1 MLVIELRFPYS
12 SSTLALV
19 VTGALVTGAGDDS
32 RHSPTALLSSDVDF
46 GENAT
51 GGGDQDIRTN
61 THALTQAR
69 AHTRTDTRARAR
81 GTYRQQQSLQTSDST
96 RSPNHTL
103 TLNKHIH

>member
-1 MLVIELRFPYS
+1 M
-12 SSTLALV
+12 ALV

-69 AHTRTDTRARAR
+69 AHTHTHTHTHTRARHI
-81 GTYRQQQSLQTSDST
+81 ST
-96 RSPNHTL
+96 TTIL
-103 TLNKHIH
+103 ADI